1 MELNSYGGLVQTCA
15 EAWRESF
22 CKKELGILSTN
33 NNIPVEEKIRRMAY
47 VLWLKELCRPEIHE
61 EWLARGQPKY

>member
-47 VLWLKELCRPEIHE
+47 VLWLKELRRPEIHE